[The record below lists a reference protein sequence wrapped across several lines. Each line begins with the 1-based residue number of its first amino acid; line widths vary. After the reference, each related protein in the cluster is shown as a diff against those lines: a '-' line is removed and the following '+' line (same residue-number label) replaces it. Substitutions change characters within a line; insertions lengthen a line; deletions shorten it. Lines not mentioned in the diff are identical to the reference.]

1 MDFNIKR
8 MIRFYDRLSTR
19 LITLTA
25 LWVTFIIC
33 AIGYQM
39 YLSQQVQTAGAYQY
53 EVGSLPARVYRL
65 NLFADRAFGG
75 EDFATQYRA
84 IDEAMR
90 RIGKRDL
97 GNEFFI
103 DRSQEQQSADVLVQ
117 KHGYQ

>member
-8 MIRFYDRLSTR
+8 IIRFYDRLSTR

-75 EDFATQYRA
+75 EDFATPLT
-84 IDEAMR
+84 R
-90 RIGKRDL
+90 RCAESAKEIWVTSFSL
-97 GNEFFI
+97 I
-103 DRSQEQQSADVLVQ
+103 AVRSSSLLMCS
-117 KHGYQ
+117 

>member
-8 MIRFYDRLSTR
+8 IIRFYDRLSTR

-53 EVGSLPARVYRL
+53 EVGSLPARVYVCGSSFRGRG
-65 NLFADRAFGG
+65 FRH
-75 EDFATQYRA
+75 A
-84 IDEAMR
+84 I
-90 RIGKRDL
+90 
-97 GNEFFI
+97 
-103 DRSQEQQSADVLVQ
+103 QS
-117 KHGYQ
+117 H